1 LEAPQTKANSVG
13 ALVDQLLGQ
22 VEPGLSSSLPTT
34 NRTVNFVSQTSLNI
48 NGKSYKNLDEVPA
61 ELRQA
66 INQGLAMTNQL
77 GMFAR
82 SVESQPVVV
91 TTNSEI
97 VDTPTKDAQNRRRV
111 IVSLIVLAL
120 IVATT
125 FVVILLLPGP

>member
-1 LEAPQTKANSVG
+1 MRCDNCGAPLKVLANGGSECSYCGNSEAPQTKASSVG
-13 ALVDQLLGQ
+13 ALVDQILGQ
-22 VEPGLSSSLPTT
+22 VQPGLASSLPTA

-82 SVESQPVVV
+82 SVE
-91 TTNSEI
+91 
-97 VDTPTKDAQNRRRV
+97 
-111 IVSLIVLAL
+111 
-120 IVATT
+120 
-125 FVVILLLPGP
+125 